1 MKNSPSLLVVDDA
14 EDNVILLQ
22 SVIKNFNANVICAL
36 SGQEALQKTEGIP
49 LALAIIDVRMPIM
62 NGYEVAVELNKK
74 RPDNKVPIIFLT
86 ASHSSEAQQFKG
98 YSSGAVDYL
107 FKPFD
112 IHILNSKIA
121 VFLDLYN
128 QKQIVISNTEQLK
141 KSAEELSKANIS
153 IKNSEALYR
162 SYIDNAPDAILILDG
177 KGKFLEVN
185 NAATRI
191 TGYSK
196 ETLLTM
202 SLSNILTGVS
212 NSHSIYFFRSLV
224 KTASAESDIPY
235 KHQSG
240 SIRWLSLKAVRHS
253 RNRYLCF
260 ANDISNRKQAEE
272 EIKQT
277 RNNYETF
284 FNTIH
289 DFLFILDEEGKIIHT
304 NNTVTSR
311 LQYSKEELIGNSLLM
326 LHSPQQ
332 HDEARENLAEMLA
345 GLRDYCNIPIYSKTG
360 EQIPVESRVTRGAW
374 DGEPAIFGVSKDVS
388 QIKFSEEKFSKVFY
402 VNPSACGLDD
412 PDTGAYIDVNNAF
425 YTLLGYAK
433 DEVIGKTALE
443 LGIITREAMEEVLAK
458 AGGRK
463 SVSGIETSL
472 RAKNGE
478 IKQVLLSTEN
488 IVLSNKTYRYT
499 VVHDISERVLAE
511 NTLKIS
517 ESKYKTL
524 LDSSPDGVFLINLD
538 QIITEVSEIGV
549 ELLGAQSREELIG
562 KSISQF
568 ILPDDSNNIR
578 EIINKT
584 LTEGLIQNIE
594 IAVQKKNQSV
604 FLCEISATLIQSAVG
619 LPFSFLF
626 TVRDISQRK
635 KKEAKQ
641 IHADRMAN
649 LGEMASGIA
658 HEINQ
663 PLNIIS
669 MVMDK
674 FLFESEKN
682 NQVDLDLLKV
692 KSEKIFEN
700 ITRIK
705 NIIDNIRAFSRSHDD
720 YLLTDFDLNKSIVNA
735 TSMITEQF
743 KHLGIKLNLQ
753 LDKQLPMICGNTYK
767 FEQVIINLLS
777 NAKDAV
783 IDRKKYEGEG
793 FTMVVGIKS
802 YQDNQ
807 MLIVEVT
814 DNGMGIGKD
823 DINNIL
829 LPFYTTKDEG
839 KGTGLGLSICYQIM
853 KEMDGTIS
861 IESEKPGGTTIRL
874 LLTRKESK

>member
-1 MKNSPSLLVVDDA
+1 MKNSPNLLIVDDA
-14 EDNVILLQ
+14 EDNLLFLE
-22 SVIKNFNANVICAL
+22 SVIKKFNANIICAL

-112 IHILNSKIA
+112 IQILNSKIA
-121 VFLDLYN
+121 VFLDPYN
-128 QKQIVISNTEQLK
+128 QKQIIIRNTAQLK
-141 KSAEELSKANIS
+141 KNAEELNRANIA

-162 SYIDNAPDAILILDG
+162 SYIDNAPDAIFIVEG

-196 ETLLTM
+196 EKLLTM
-202 SLSNILTGVS
+202 SLSDILTGAS
-212 NSHSIYFFRSLV
+212 NGHNIRYIRSLV
-224 KTASAESDIPY
+224 QTGSTELDIPY
-235 KHQSG
+235 KHQKG
-240 SIRWLSLKAVRHS
+240 SIRWWSLEVVRHS
-253 RNRYLCF
+253 QNRYLCF
-260 ANDISNRKQAEE
+260 ANDITDRKQAEAE
-272 EIKQT
+272 TQQT

-289 DFLFILDEEGKIIHT
+289 DFLFVLDEGGNIIHT

-326 LHSPQQ
+326 LHSSDQ
-332 HDEARENLAEMLA
+332 HDEARENIADMLA
-345 GLRDYCNIPIYSKTG
+345 GLKDYCDIPIYTKSG
-360 EQIPVESRVTRGAW
+360 EQIPVESRLTKGSW
-374 DGEPAIFGVSKDVS
+374 NGKPAIFGVSKDIS

-412 PDTGAYIDVNNAF
+412 LETGAYIEVNNAF
-425 YTLLGYAK
+425 HDLLGFTK

-443 LGIITREAMEEVLAK
+443 LGIISREAMNEVLAK
-458 AGGRK
+458 AVGRK
-463 SVSGIETSL
+463 SVRGVETSL
-472 RAKNGE
+472 KAKNGE
-478 IKQVLLSTEN
+478 IKQVLLSTES
-488 IVLSNKTYRYT
+488 IVLQNKTYRYT

-511 NTLKIS
+511 NTLKFS

-524 LDSSPDGVFLINLD
+524 LDSSPDGVFLISLD

-568 ILPDDSNNIR
+568 ILPDDSNSIR

-584 LTEGLIQNIE
+584 LTEGLIQNVE

-619 LPFSFLF
+619 MPFSFLF

-674 FLFESEKN
+674 LLFESEKN

-705 NIIDNIRAFSRSHDD
+705 NIIDNIRAFSRSHED

-743 KHLGIKLNLQ
+743 KHLGIKLNLH
-753 LDKQLPMICGNTYK
+753 LDKQLPLICGNTYK

-783 IDRKKYEGEG
+783 IDKKNHEGEA
-793 FTMVVGIKS
+793 FNMVVGIKS

-823 DINNIL
+823 DVNNIL

-861 IESEKPGGTTIRL
+861 IESERPGGTTIRL
-874 LLTRKESK
+874 MLTRKEKK